1 MPTIV
6 CRPSPSTTGLSAAG
20 RQWELQ
26 QQSTDAAAVGHG
38 AAQLMVALLGL
49 MALGLWPDLR
59 RQKCFCQ
66 HDCILRH
73 GTSTTKIKTAPC
85 FSAPLLITA

>member
-1 MPTIV
+1 
-6 CRPSPSTTGLSAAG
+6 
-20 RQWELQ
+20 
-26 QQSTDAAAVGHG
+26 
-38 AAQLMVALLGL
+38 MVALLGL